1 MSNKKTPINESVKIT
16 ENDLVAMIE
25 GIVLEEVAKAKGKWL
40 QEQKESKE
48 TLLENRLA
56 ALEKRLSTK
65 K

>member
-1 MSNKKTPINESVKIT
+1 MSTRKTIKESVKIS

-40 QEQKESKE
+40 QEQKVSKE
-48 TLLENRLA
+48 ALLENRLA
-56 ALEKRLSTK
+56 ALEKRLSPK

>member
-1 MSNKKTPINESVKIT
+1 MSKKNTPIKESVKIT

-25 GIVLEEVAKAKGKWL
+25 GIVLEEVTRAKGKWL

-56 ALEKRLSTK
+56 ALEKRLSGK